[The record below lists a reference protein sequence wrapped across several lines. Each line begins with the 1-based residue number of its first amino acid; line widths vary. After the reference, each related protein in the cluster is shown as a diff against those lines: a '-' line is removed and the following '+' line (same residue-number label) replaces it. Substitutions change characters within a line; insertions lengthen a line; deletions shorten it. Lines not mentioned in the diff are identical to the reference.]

1 MSHRAALLAL
11 ALAATLTAC
20 GEKEERVS
28 GPSRA
33 EITALVGAGLRAVGS
48 DPAAAG
54 IRFSAGG
61 RLLRIRLASPP
72 AGGPLRP
79 LLALVRP
86 RERQASSSS
95 ARSRRSCAAG
105 RRSAPGPRRDRARR
119 SRTSVTALRRLAAR
133 TYDGRLLVRRRGALT
148 QHRHRE
154 RRVGGGRADAGR
166 RAWRCRSG
174 GSRAAPAAGASS
186 RRRLELDAGAA
197 ALGAMR
203 RDLPPRAGRALA
215 GVERLTVVAPL
226 P

>member
-20 GEKEERVS
+20 GDKEERVS

-33 EITALVGAGLRAVGS
+33 EITALVGAGLRAMGS

-61 RLLRIRLASPP
+61 RLLRIRLASAP

-79 LLALVRP
+79 LLASFDRVSAGVEQFCPKPALLRCRP
-86 RERQASSSS
+86 SFRAWGSPASRQA
-95 ARSRRSCAAG
+95 A
-105 RRSAPGPRRDRARR
+105 
-119 SRTSVTALRRLAAR
+119 RTSVTALRRLAAR

-148 QHRHRE
+148 SIVTPNGEVVAAVRTLDG
-154 RRVGGGRADAGR
+154 RVTMSFGGL
-166 RAWRCRSG
+166 
-174 GSRAAPAAGASS
+174 AAPRGSLALPPAGAL
-186 RRRLELDAGAA
+186 RLHAGAE
-197 ALGAMR
+197 ALEAVR